1 MKGTRTSKP
10 FDPKN
15 EVYIETNSHEVNYK
29 TYDGAWNK
37 TSMQKSFIYGAV
49 VVAQLVS
56 FL

>member
-29 TYDGAWNK
+29 TYGGAWNK
-37 TSMQKSFIYGAV
+37 TSLQKSFIYGAV